1 MVKVIRHKATSPPR
15 TNRSICGLA
24 EYLILFF
31 DVLLCFKLACSNPNN
46 AMSSA
51 FSRFLKFYQ
60 SFTISKLLPARYISL
75 PWYHATPRNV
85 HLPSS
90 TFNENTF
97 QVNTAN
103 TLDRNAWGKYSN
115 IYYTFPKHA
124 VNTKSYLR
132 SVSSFLIFCYI
143 TNIAYIFY
151 YKVAISSSSLLAVIQ
166 IQK

>member
-115 IYYTFPKHA
+115 RPLFTILFPSMLSTP
-124 VNTKSYLR
+124 NLICDLR

-143 TNIAYIFY
+143 TNIAYIFIT
-151 YKVAISSSSLLAVIQ
+151 K
-166 IQK
+166 